1 MRILAG
7 KFKNKTIA
15 SKLPGVAKSEIK
27 FRPTTSKAREAV
39 FNILQNNMEIQEL
52 TSFPDCNLLDLFAGS
67 GIFTWEALSRGVS
80 EAVLV
85 ETDLQHAKLLEL
97 NAELLGVEDM
107 AKIMRTDARRLPIA
121 TKTFD
126 VVFMDPPYKESKLII
141 DSINNMSNKGWLS
154 EKCVI
159 IIETAIKNNLNLNE
173 SYELLIEKS
182 YGNTKILFYVFRNDK
197 VQMARP
203 LQPKR

>member
-1 MRILAG
+1 
-7 KFKNKTIA
+7 
-15 SKLPGVAKSEIK
+15 
-27 FRPTTSKAREAV
+27 
-39 FNILQNNMEIQEL
+39 
-52 TSFPDCNLLDLFAGS
+52 
-67 GIFTWEALSRGVS
+67 
-80 EAVLV
+80 
-85 ETDLQHAKLLEL
+85 
-97 NAELLGVEDM
+97 
-107 AKIMRTDARRLPIA
+107 
-121 TKTFD
+121 
-126 VVFMDPPYKESKLII
+126 MDPPYKESKLII